1 MERHF
6 RITVDG
12 QPYTVTV
19 EELAD
24 STTGAPAGSA
34 HGTAHGTPHG
44 NPDLHPG
51 GAPAAAQRPA
61 AASGLAPLP
70 APAPPPALGAMP
82 PASAGEVL
90 ATLGGVVESV
100 AVAIGQGVQKG
111 DVVMVLEAMK
121 MNSPMVA
128 PRSGTVTGLLVKPGD
143 PVQAGQLLARIG

>member
-12 QPYTVTV
+12 HPYTVTV

-24 STTGAPAGSA
+24 GA
-34 HGTAHGTPHG
+34 TAHE
-44 NPDLHPG
+44 LHAPPPLPQP
-51 GAPAAAQRPA
+51 APPPPAAAHAATHA
-61 AASGLAPLP
+61 AAPP
-70 APAPPPALGAMP
+70 APAPALGAMP

-100 AVAIGQGVQKG
+100 AVKVGQAVNKG

-128 PRSGTVTGLLVKPGD
+128 TRSGTITGLLVQPGD
-143 PVQAGQLLARIG
+143 AVQAGQLLARIG